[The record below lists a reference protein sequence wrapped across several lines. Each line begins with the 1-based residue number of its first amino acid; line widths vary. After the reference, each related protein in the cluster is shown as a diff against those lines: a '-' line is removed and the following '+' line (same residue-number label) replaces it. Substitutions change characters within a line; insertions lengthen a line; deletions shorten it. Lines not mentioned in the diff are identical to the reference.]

1 MNGMEERGQYY
12 ISQTCGWQRFEARK
26 VVFSSECL
34 KIFAAGCN
42 IVFGIICHYEHNFDV
57 FREKKHCYNNLHFW
71 LVLQHKTVIY

>member
-1 MNGMEERGQYY
+1 MEWRREVSI
-12 ISQTCGWQRFEARK
+12 ISHRPCGWQRFEARK

-57 FREKKHCYNNLHFW
+57 FREKSTATIICTFG
-71 LVLQHKTVIY
+71 